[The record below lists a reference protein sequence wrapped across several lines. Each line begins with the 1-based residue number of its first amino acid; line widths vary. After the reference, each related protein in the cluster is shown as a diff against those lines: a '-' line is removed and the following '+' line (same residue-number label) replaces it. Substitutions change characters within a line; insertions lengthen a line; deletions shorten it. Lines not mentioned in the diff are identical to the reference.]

1 LPGSF
6 SPAAFERILAAQTRR
21 NVVFSKVRSVSVSVA
36 LICIAVGLTTGG
48 ASAVTAELARKCSA
62 LMAKTYPPR
71 EPGNPAAGSAKGNGG
86 AAQTYYQKCLANN
99 GKVDDDTGAQGN
111 SQGAKPK

>member
-1 LPGSF
+1 
-6 SPAAFERILAAQTRR
+6 
-21 NVVFSKVRSVSVSVA
+21 VFSNVRSVSVGVA
-36 LICIAVGLTTGG
+36 LICFAVGGMTSS
-48 ASAVTAELARKCSA
+48 ASAVTLELAKKCSA
-62 LMAKTYPPR
+62 LMAKAYPPR

-111 SQGAKPK
+111 SAGTKPK